1 MTEARDMGETGRAG
15 WSYCGEAWTDGRG
28 RATVALPPASR
39 RTHAA
44 FAYEVAASDAGVVA
58 ELVSELHDGSFVVAT
73 DRPHA
78 KVAWRLTELVGH
90 LEPPTSTRAG
100 GTA

>member
-1 MTEARDMGETGRAG
+1 MTEASDRAETGRAG

-39 RTHAA
+39 RAHAA
-44 FAYEVAASDAGVVA
+44 FAYEISASDAGVVA
-58 ELVSELHDGSFVVAT
+58 ELVSELRDGTFVVAT

-78 KVAWRLTELVGH
+78 KVAWRLTE
-90 LEPPTSTRAG
+90 EAQTITPPGETL
-100 GTA
+100 